1 MKTQFNLFHD
11 VKHRPLRIFNRSVMF
26 HNLYEDQGAH
36 TAKEYIDNLTKE
48 ERLEIAQMT
57 ALVKKIG
64 LKRVKALITEG
75 VEFTDDEW
83 KEERV

>member
-11 VKHRPLRIFNRSVMF
+11 VQHRPLRIFNRSVMF
-26 HNLYEDQGAH
+26 HNLYDDQGAR
-36 TAKEYIDNLTKE
+36 TAKEYVDALTKE

-83 KEERV
+83 KEGV

>member
-11 VKHRPLRIFNRSVMF
+11 IQHRPLRIFNRSVMY
-26 HNLYEDQGAH
+26 HNLLEDQGKAV
-36 TAKEYIDNLTKE
+36 AGEYASALTKE
-48 ERLEIAQMT
+48 ERLEIVQMT
-57 ALVKKIG
+57 SLVKKIG

-83 KEERV
+83 KEGV